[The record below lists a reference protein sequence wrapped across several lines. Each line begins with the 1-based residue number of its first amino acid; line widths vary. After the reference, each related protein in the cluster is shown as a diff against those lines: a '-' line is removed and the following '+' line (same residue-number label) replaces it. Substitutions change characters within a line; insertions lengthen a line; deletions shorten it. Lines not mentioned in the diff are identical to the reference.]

1 MLLLWE
7 LFKSFF
13 LANIFGYGG
22 GPASIPLVYHE
33 IIDKHQ
39 WMSETDFS
47 NGIALA
53 NALPGP
59 IATKIAASVGYP
71 VSGVLGV
78 SVAILATT
86 VPSALLMIII
96 FKQLDKYTKS
106 KVLLGVM
113 LLVQPVVAVL
123 MWKVTYTMGATAVS
137 QLGWLQ
143 FGLLAVLSYIAL
155 ERLKWHPA
163 LVILVAAVYGGV
175 IIA

>member
-33 IIDKHQ
+33 VIDKHQ

-78 SVAILATT
+78 SVAILATI

-96 FKQLDKYTKS
+96 FKQLDKYK
-106 KVLLGVM
+106 KIKGVARSNATCTTCCSSADVESYLYNGSNGREPIGM
-113 LLVQPVVAVL
+113 VAI
-123 MWKVTYTMGATAVS
+123 WSVS
-137 QLGWLQ
+137 
-143 FGLLAVLSYIAL
+143 
-155 ERLKWHPA
+155 RT
-163 LVILVAAVYGGV
+163 
-175 IIA
+175 